1 MGGGTRREF
10 WGMGILGWG
19 ILNQEGGIVE
29 SLRRDDS
36 LGAIRILRP
45 RVPDSRVP
53 RTPLLSKNISAL
65 AFPLLDRGD
74 AATRRGPSFAVVDS
88 PRAK

>member
-1 MGGGTRREF
+1 MGGGTRRDF
-10 WGMGILGWG
+10 RGMGILGWG
-19 ILNQEGGIVE
+19 ILDQEGGIVE
-29 SLRRDDS
+29 SLRRDNS
-36 LGAIRILRP
+36 LGAIRIHP

-74 AATRRGPSFAVVDS
+74 AATRRGPSFAAVDS